1 MRLRAFVTKTSPM
14 NLKNY
19 RPILSLLLVAGITY
33 LIHKSFFYLLEM
45 KEDTFFYSME
55 TLYLLFL
62 GMSIVVFTIVLKV
75 KQRSFDNVGMSFL
88 LATTVKM
95 VFCYLILKPILRIN
109 THDNSIEKVNF
120 FVIFVL
126 FLTIETVLTIRILNK
141 KQ

>member
-1 MRLRAFVTKTSPM
+1 MRLSAFAAKTTLM
-14 NLKNY
+14 NLKIFK
-19 RPILSLLLVAGITY
+19 PILSLPLLAGITY
-33 LIHKSFFYLLEM
+33 LIHKSIFHLLEI
-45 KEDTFFYSME
+45 KETTFLYSIE

-62 GMSIVVFTIVLKV
+62 GMSTLVFIVLLKV
-75 KQRSFDNVGMSFL
+75 KERSFDNVGMSFL
-88 LATTVKM
+88 LGTSVKM

-109 THDNSIEKVNF
+109 TYENSLEKVNF